1 MLDSAGQRANMV
13 ATQLRTND
21 VTDARLIKAMLAV
34 PRETFVPE
42 TLTALAYMEG
52 CIPLGRGRAL
62 LDPRSFAKLAQL
74 SAITPDDRLLDIGCA
89 TGYSSAVFAHLAA
102 RTVGLEQDPDL
113 AATAQ
118 KNLKGIANVEL
129 VCSRMRDGQPA
140 RSPFDVIFINGAV
153 EHVPESLIGQL
164 ADGGRLVCIVAD
176 GAAGQ
181 ARLLIKRGDAVSER
195 RPFNAQVP
203 VLPGFENA
211 RSFSF

>member
-1 MLDSAGQRANMV
+1 MLDSARLRANMV

-34 PRETFVPE
+34 PRENFVPE
-42 TLTALAYMEG
+42 ILTSLAYMED
-52 CIPLGRGRAL
+52 CIALGGGRAL

-74 SAITPDDRLLDIGCA
+74 AAITPLDRLLDIGCA
-89 TGYSSAVFAHLAA
+89 TGYSTAVFAHLAA
-102 RTVGLEQDPDL
+102 RTIGLEQDRDL
-113 AATAQ
+113 ATIAG
-118 KNLKGIANVEL
+118 KNLQGIANVEL
-129 VCSRMRDGQPA
+129 VCSRMRDGVPA
-140 RSPFDVIFINGAV
+140 KSPFDVIFINGAV

-164 ADGGRLVCIVAD
+164 ADGGRLVCIVS
-176 GAAGQ
+176 GGGAGQ
-181 ARLLIKRGDAVSER
+181 ALLLVKRGDAVSER